1 MSSQKAYLVLEDGT
15 RFEGKFFGNIED
27 VTGEVVFTTKMIG
40 YIETLT
46 DPAYKGQIVVQT
58 FPLIGNYGIISE
70 DFESEIVGATAY
82 IAKEICDVPSNF
94 RSEGDLDTFL
104 KEKKITALAG
114 IDTRALTMKIRTS
127 GTMNGIIT
135 TNPDGVDLAAVK
147 AYKVDAA
154 ISDISTKTVYKEGNG
169 TKNIAVLDL
178 GLKASLK
185 KDLISRD
192 ATVTVYPYNT
202 SAEEILSAKPDGIV
216 LSEGPETLDGIDSVV
231 TEVKKLLAADV
242 PMLGIGIG
250 HEIMAIASGFKVEK
264 MHHGHRGA
272 NQPCKDSVTGRVFI
286 TSQNHGY
293 VVNADSVSEDIAEI
307 LFTNINDNSCEGLSY
322 KKAKALSVQFSA
334 DSCRAPLEGQI
345 VYNRFFDM
353 LK

>member
-15 RFEGKFFGNIED
+15 RFEGKFFGNVEE

-58 FPLIGNYGIISE
+58 FPLIGNYGIISS
-70 DFESEIVGATAY
+70 DFESEVVGATAY

-94 RSEGDLDTFL
+94 RCEGDLDTFL

-114 IDTRALTMKIRTS
+114 IDTRALTMKIRTA

-135 TNPDGVDLAAVK
+135 TDPDSVDLAAVK
-147 AYKVDAA
+147 AYKVPAS
-154 ISDISTKTVYKEGNG
+154 ISEFSTKASYKEGEG
-169 TKNIAVLDL
+169 SKNIAVLDL

-202 SAEEILSAKPDGIV
+202 TAEEILSSKPDGIV
-216 LSEGPETLDGIDSVV
+216 LSEGPETLDNIDGVV
-231 TEVKKLLAADV
+231 AEVKKLLASKV
-242 PMLGIGIG
+242 PMLGIGVG
-250 HEIMAIASGFKVEK
+250 HEIMALASGFKVEK

-286 TSQNHGY
+286 TTQNHGFA
-293 VVNADSVSEDIAEI
+293 VNADSVDSDIAEI
-307 LFTNINDNSCEGLSY
+307 LFTNINDNSCEGLAY
-322 KKAKALSVQFSA
+322 KNAKAISVQFSA

-345 VYNRFFDM
+345 VYNRFFDLM
-353 LK
+353 K

>member
-15 RFEGKFFGNIED
+15 RFEGKFFGNIEE

-58 FPLIGNYGIISE
+58 FPLIGNYGIISS

-94 RSEGDLDTFL
+94 RAEGDLDSFL

-114 IDTRALTMKIRTS
+114 IDTRALTMKIRTA

-135 TNPDGVDLAAVK
+135 TDPDSVDLAAVK
-147 AYKVDAA
+147 SYKVPAA
-154 ISDISTKTVYKEGNG
+154 ISEFSTKAVYSEGNG
-169 TKNIAVLDL
+169 SKNIAVIDL

-185 KDLISRD
+185 RDLISRD

-202 SAEEILSAKPDGIV
+202 SAEEILAAKPDGIV
-216 LSEGPETLDGIDSVV
+216 LSEGPETLDDIDGIVA
-231 TEVKKLLAADV
+231 EIKKLLASNV
-242 PMLGIGIG
+242 PMIGIGVG
-250 HEIMAIASGFKVEK
+250 HEIMALAAGCKVEK

-293 VVNADSVSEDIAEI
+293 VVNADSVSADVAEI
-307 LFTNINDNSCEGLSY
+307 LFTNINDNSCEGLIY
-322 KKAKALSVQFSA
+322 KNAKAISVQFSA

-345 VYNRFFDM
+345 VYNRFFD
-353 LK
+353 LIK